1 MRIELPRLTKATLQ
15 EAQASAPIA
24 SRRFSSSDTTVLPGE
39 FQLPALEVGQELS
52 ALVAGELADGRI
64 VLDLGDALIEAN
76 NPGNLGAGQTL
87 RLRVDHIEPEITLH
101 IIEQGPAAEEE
112 AAKFLRQ
119 HLPAPPAEQESLVGL
134 KTKIEAVHLFGAADS
149 SLMRFDKLKS
159 FLAGVVDTKEP
170 FSAER
175 LMQLVRDGGLH
186 YENKLFRAAGENPR
200 HLVEI
205 ADNDLKGLLLG
216 ALKEL
221 ETNAVA
227 GAPRHAIE
235 NQLDDIESRQAVN
248 LLAQLEGH
256 AVQLQVPF
264 STLFGF
270 ANVALSVERDGQG
283 TGDDVGKSSQGYNIL
298 LLLDLENFGRTR
310 IDAHLKV
317 RDLTVTFYVEREDS
331 IARLRRELPAFRE
344 LLLSLGYRQALLAAQ
359 PLRAM
364 PQARRPKFEALA
376 LGVPPNLQLLN
387 LTV

>member
-1 MRIELPRLTKATLQ
+1 LTKATLQ

>member
-1 MRIELPRLTKATLQ
+1 MTKATLQ

>member
-1 MRIELPRLTKATLQ
+1 MRIELPRLGKATLQ
-15 EAQASAPIA
+15 EAQAGAPIS
-24 SRRFSSSDTTVLPGE
+24 SRRFASSDATVLPG
-39 FQLPALEVGQELS
+39 QYHVPALEVGQELS
-52 ALVAGELADGRI
+52 ALVVGELADGRI
-64 VLDLGDALIEAN
+64 VLDLGDGLIEAN
-76 NPGNLGAGQTL
+76 NPGDLGAGQTL
-87 RLRVDHIEPEITLH
+87 RLRVDHLDPEIMLH
-101 IIEQGPAAEEE
+101 ILEQGPDAEEE

-119 HLPAPPAEQESLVGL
+119 HLPAPPTEQESLVGL
-134 KTKIEAVHLFGAADS
+134 KSKIEATRLFGAADS
-149 SLMRFDKLKS
+149 SLMRLDKLKS
-159 FLAGVVDTKEP
+159 FLASVVDAKEP

-175 LMQLVRDGGLH
+175 LIQYVRDGGLH
-186 YENKLFRAAGENPR
+186 YENKLFRAAGEHPR
-200 HLVEI
+200 RLVEI

-227 GAPRHAIE
+227 GAPRRAIE

-256 AVQLQVPF
+256 AVQLQLPF

-283 TGDDVGKSSQGYNIL
+283 AVDEAGKSSQGFNIL

-310 IDAHLKV
+310 IDAYLKA

-344 LLLSLGYRQALLAAQ
+344 LLLSLGYRDARLAAQ

-364 PQARRPKFEALA
+364 PQTRRPKFAALA
-376 LGVPPNLQLLN
+376 LGVPPDLQLLN
-387 LTV
+387 LKV